1 LIGFDVSFVFLLL
14 AFIHASDSTSMTPKE
29 LEKGSVEDS
38 SLPQTEI
45 VDWDGEDDPTNPRNW
60 PKSKRWAHV
69 VIISI
74 LALIT

>member
-1 LIGFDVSFVFLLL
+1 
-14 AFIHASDSTSMTPKE
+14 MTPE
-29 LEKGSVEDS
+29 QLEKGSAEDS
-38 SLPQTEI
+38 ALPETEI